1 MNSSSFDGRTGF
13 GEYCAARVNTP
24 SEAAVC
30 DGLAA
35 VTPTKRSLVLPR
47 LIGQA
52 FEALPPPQRRA
63 ILSHLLKPLG
73 MLSLATIGNGVFL
86 INRSQLLLQNAAAAE
101 AEYLQ
106 DIDVNDV
113 VELVDRV
120 QQVSVEVVDAV
131 AQMIEAS
138 PDLAHSPLI
147 AILEQ
152 IPLRRKRTR
161 QVDDALI

>member
-1 MNSSSFDGRTGF
+1 MNSPSFDGRTGF
-13 GEYCAARVNTP
+13 GGYCAARVNTP

-30 DGLAA
+30 DGFAA
-35 VTPTKRSLVLPR
+35 VTPAKRSMVLPR

-86 INRSQLLLQNAAAAE
+86 INRSQLLLQNAAAE